1 MPVLCK
7 YKGKTGFYVL
17 TSIAGKVVTFQLNND
32 GYRRLG
38 EAGIKTGNRFHR
50 SLLFDLYRSGEAYTQ
65 NTGIGDDLF
74 THPVQLELDF
84 SDDPEPDTLF
94 PSCSTCQSQDDLH
107 LVELIEKERSL
118 SILCGTCRQK
128 KQSFID
134 SSIPLPLLTR
144 TLLRRFLDMK
154 NIDKMGKPVSAYQDL
169 LNLEFSQK
177 WIELAEKKGRKA
189 VQETLL
195 SSEDSGTLV

>member
-1 MPVLCK
+1 MPVLYK
-7 YKGKTGFYVL
+7 YRGKTGFYVL
-17 TSIAGKVVTFQLNND
+17 TSIAGKVVTFQLNDD
-32 GYRRLG
+32 GYRLR
-38 EAGIKTGNRFHR
+38 EVGIKTGSRFHR

-65 NTGIGDDLF
+65 NMGIRDNPF
-74 THPVQLELDF
+74 VHPVQLELDF
-84 SDDPEPDTLF
+84 SDDPEPETLF
-94 PSCSTCQSQDDLH
+94 PSCSICQSQDDLH

-118 SILCGTCRQK
+118 NILCGTCRQK

-134 SSIPLPLLTR
+134 SSIPLPFVTR

-154 NIDKMGKPVSAYQDL
+154 SIDKIDKPVCVYQDL

-177 WIELAEKKGRKA
+177 WKELAEKKGRKA